1 VDELETQS
9 TSVRESLQERTDMPT
24 SFEHIVKELGLSP
37 EEYQSSVVLKNWVRQ
52 NMDTKYVPWDLLKA
66 WGFVQEEIER
76 DEAA

>member
-66 WGFVQEEIER
+66 WGFVEEGR
-76 DEAA
+76 DKEAA